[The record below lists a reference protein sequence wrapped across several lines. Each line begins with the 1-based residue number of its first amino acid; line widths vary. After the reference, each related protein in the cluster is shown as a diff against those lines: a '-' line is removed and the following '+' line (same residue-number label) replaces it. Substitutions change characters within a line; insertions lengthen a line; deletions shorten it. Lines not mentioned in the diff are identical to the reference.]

1 VTLATTC
8 PHCRTSFRVV
18 ADQLKLRRGRV
29 RCGRCQKVFSGV
41 DYLIDLDE
49 PDLLEPVPPGPEL
62 PQSELPL
69 SAMPQSPVPLSP
81 VPLSPI
87 PLSPVPLSP
96 VPLSPIP
103 LSPIPLSPVPLSPV
117 PLSPISQGSELQST
131 TIAPPVGEAP
141 TWPVATPMIE
151 RLNDSDTVAEA
162 KLETLAD
169 RVAPPTPEQSLQESS
184 QAGTG
189 PEGQASHPHLSAIE
203 WGRPEADQPRS
214 RPWLRTLIALGLMGL
229 MLQGLLGWRHELAYR
244 HPVLFPWIAKLAQKI
259 GLSVHPPLDADALTI
274 ESFELRPT
282 DLPDQLRLE
291 AILRNR
297 SHRPV
302 AFPAIE
308 LTLRDSQSVMLV
320 RRVIQSETWTS
331 QELRSR
337 GIAPGAEWPVQLVLQ
352 HDGLAVAGYS
362 AVLFHP

>member
-1 VTLATTC
+1 MTLATTC

-49 PDLLEPVPPGPEL
+49 PDLIDPEPPTPPTPPTPE
-62 PQSELPL
+62 PL
-69 SAMPQSPVPLSP
+69 DGAMPQSEMQLNAMPQAPELHGAPVDPTL
-81 VPLSPI
+81 
-87 PLSPVPLSP
+87 
-96 VPLSPIP
+96 
-103 LSPIPLSPVPLSPV
+103 
-117 PLSPISQGSELQST
+117 
-131 TIAPPVGEAP
+131 GEAP
-141 TWPVATPMIE
+141 HWPVATPMIE
-151 RLNDSDTVAEA
+151 RISVCETVADA
-162 KLETLAD
+162 QPQTQAD
-169 RVAPPTPEQSLQESS
+169 RIASPAPEPILQEAS
-184 QAGTG
+184 QAGG
-189 PEGQASHPHLSAIE
+189 GHEDQASHPQML
-203 WGRPEADQPRS
+203 PLEASGLQTERPRS
-214 RPWLRTLIALGLMGL
+214 RSWLWMLIALGLVGL

-244 HPVLFPWIAKLAQKI
+244 HPLLFPWIAQVAQRM

-291 AILRNR
+291 AVLRNR
-297 SHRPV
+297 SQRPV

-320 RRVIQSETWTS
+320 RRVIPSETWTS

-337 GIAPGAEWPVQLVLQ
+337 GIAPGTEWPVQLVLQ